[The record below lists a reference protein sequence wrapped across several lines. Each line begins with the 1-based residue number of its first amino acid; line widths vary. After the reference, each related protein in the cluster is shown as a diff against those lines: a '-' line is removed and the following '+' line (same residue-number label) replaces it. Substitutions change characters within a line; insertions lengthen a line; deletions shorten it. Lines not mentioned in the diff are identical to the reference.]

1 MGTGGEGIVASEMF
15 VVDEEG
21 NIEVQCVIT
30 VTGTQIIVGP
40 YLNFSFTAVGGD
52 TFTGGA
58 YSDEMIA
65 GPGKSTFYGGA
76 AADRITF
83 NTLLQNAEDTFADF
97 VQEVDIIEFSKS
109 SFTGF
114 SGNATNIASSASQ
127 LHVAADVDANYA
139 SYKDVGTSTDH
150 RLAYDPDSGNVWY
163 DPPGSAD
170 NDDATLVAIFGTAGN
185 HPATVDYWDFHVVA

>member
-1 MGTGGEGIVASEMF
+1 MGFFDPFAAGAIQATGGGAYSVGLGGGGLLMTGTSTEGAHIHLSGWHGEQTGYEGSVIPLGTGGEGIVASEMF

-21 NIEVQCVIT
+21 YIAVQSVIT

-40 YLNFSFTAVGGD
+40 NLNFSFTAMGGD

-97 VQEVDIIEFSKS
+97 VPEVDIIEFSKS

-114 SGNATNIASSASQ
+114 SGIKALFIN
-127 LHVAADVDANYA
+127 
-139 SYKDVGTSTDH
+139 
-150 RLAYDPDSGNVWY
+150 
-163 DPPGSAD
+163 
-170 NDDATLVAIFGTAGN
+170 
-185 HPATVDYWDFHVVA
+185 